1 MIAIGESR
9 HSESRVFKITQ
20 RAAGKHPKAAT
31 RPGVYSTA
39 GTDPKRTLV
48 ISRYAVKNMNKPR
61 MKHTFSW
68 LISFALISSVSAAAQ
83 TPIGAEWW
91 PSEWGP
97 NDERGAAN
105 RITPARVLEAVSL
118 IEEGKI
124 YQLGQVYE
132 ASMPMSG
139 RRHFKL
145 TIPGLP
151 TSGPAG
157 PLRIAYNSEMFSGEI
172 GQVGTQLDGLGHVG
186 TEVDGELVFYNGFKL
201 SEFGTSY
208 GLSKLGIENV
218 GAFFTRGVLLDVAK
232 YKGVER
238 LGPTYVITIEDIENT
253 LEMEGVEIREGDAVF
268 FHTGWSQLWMVDND
282 AYYDTEPGPGIA
294 AIKWLVAKKIVLT
307 GADNF
312 GTEAIPGEV
321 PEMRGAGHQ
330 WLMNRSGVYN
340 LENLDLSEL
349 AADQVYEFAFIFA
362 PLRLKGATGSPGN
375 PIAVR

>member
-1 MIAIGESR
+1 
-9 HSESRVFKITQ
+9 
-20 RAAGKHPKAAT
+20 
-31 RPGVYSTA
+31 
-39 GTDPKRTLV
+39 V
-48 ISRYAVKNMNKPR
+48 ISIYSVKNMNKPR
-61 MKHTFSW
+61 MKHNFRW
-68 LISFALISSVSAAAQ
+68 LISFALISSVNAAAQ

-97 NDERGAAN
+97 DDERGAAN
-105 RITPARVLEAVSL
+105 RITPAKVLEAVSL

-132 ASMPMSG
+132 AGMPMSG
-139 RRHFKL
+139 SRHFKL

-151 TSGPAG
+151 TSGPGG

-201 SEFGTSY
+201 SEFGTPY
-208 GLSKLGIENV
+208 GLSKLGVEKV
-218 GAFFTRGVLLDVAK
+218 GTFFTRGVLLDVAK

-238 LGPTYVITIEDIENT
+238 LSPTYVITIEDIEST

-268 FHTGWSQLWMVDND
+268 FNTGWSQLWMVDNR
-282 AYYDTEPGPGIA
+282 AYYATEPGPGIT
-294 AIKWLVAKKIVLT
+294 AIKWLVDKKIVLT

-349 AADQVYEFAFIFA
+349 AADKIYEFAFVFA